1 MRAYEFISEA
11 TDINAPPPDI
21 KWSMD
26 TDAEDGKPVHVA
38 SWKDPK
44 GQTVRSLFKPN
55 DEGTSAKVLFD
66 RPDKEGNPSYDR
78 TGQGNAS
85 QVFTGAL
92 SNTKSFLD
100 KNPTIQSVNF
110 DSEHPTR
117 SSLYAKMIDKHAPQ
131 AGLVGSANVKVPAY
145 GQTEFTLNR
154 ATDDQQHQPIHKQ
167 VRDNIPKLQKDI
179 RNPPGTRLGAPLPP
193 TEPTVPKTGPGV
205 SLERPPGYKQNTGG
219 STSASSKLPLPP
231 GRAIPPVVYNKAFTP
246 SIAGSHGNSPN
257 GQAFQ
262 DTLDLIKRK
271 MPRI

>member
-1 MRAYEFISEA
+1 MRAREFVSEA
-11 TDINAPPPDI
+11 TDINAPPPDV

-66 RPDKEGNPSYDR
+66 RPDKAGNPSYSR
-78 TGQGNAS
+78 TGQGNAP

-92 SNTKSFLD
+92 SNTKNFLD
-100 KNPTIQSVNF
+100 NNPTIQSVNF

-117 SSLYAKMIDKHAPQ
+117 SSLYARMIDKHAPQ
-131 AGLVGSANVKVPAY
+131 AGLVGSANVKSPAW
-145 GQTEFTLNR
+145 GETEFTLNR
-154 ATDDQQHQPIHKQ
+154 STNDQQHQPIYKQ
-167 VRDNIPKLQKDI
+167 VRDSIPALQKDV

-193 TEPTVPKTGPGV
+193 TDSPTVPKTGPGL
-205 SLERPPGYKQNTGG
+205 SLERPPGYKQNTGS
-219 STSASSKLPLPP
+219 STATATKLPPP
-231 GRAIPPVVYNKAFTP
+231 GKAIPPSVMGKAVTP

>member
-1 MRAYEFISEA
+1 MRAREFVPEA
-11 TDINAPPPDI
+11 TDINAPPPDV
-21 KWSMD
+21 KWSMA
-26 TDAEDGKPVHVA
+26 TDDEDDKPVHVA

-44 GQTVRSLFKPN
+44 GQTVRSFFKPN

-66 RPDKEGNPSYDR
+66 RPDKKGNPSYSR
-78 TGQGNAS
+78 TGQGNAP

-117 SSLYAKMIDKHAPQ
+117 SSLYARMIDKHAPQ

-145 GQTEFTLNR
+145 GSTEFTLNR
-154 ATDDQQHQPIHKQ
+154 AADDQQHQPIYKQ
-167 VRDNIPKLQKDI
+167 VRDSIPALQKDV
-179 RNPPGTRLGAPLPP
+179 RNPPGTRLGVALP
-193 TEPTVPKTGPGV
+193 PTVPKTGPGV

-219 STSASSKLPLPP
+219 STSAAPKLRLPRP
-231 GRAIPPVVYNKAFTP
+231 AAIPSHMLQKSFTP
-246 SIAGSHGNSPN
+246 SIVGSHPDSLHK
-257 GQAFQ
+257 FQ
-262 DTLDLIKRK
+262 GELDDFKRK